1 MDRERAAIIE
11 LFSKGKRPGEIL
23 KMLQICKTRKE
34 IVYRNIQRY
43 NKTVDINDMPRSGRP
58 KSVRTLR
65 LKKIVMNR
73 IRRNPH
79 RSIRKMASELKV
91 SLGSKTL
98 NRCKT

>member
-1 MDRERAAIIE
+1 MDRERAVIIK

-23 KMLQICKTRKE
+23 KMLQICKSRSE

-43 NKTVDINDMPRSGRP
+43 NKTGDINDMPRNGRP

-73 IRRNPH
+73 IDPLLKITS
-79 RSIRKMASELKV
+79 SIHYSKLLKI
-91 SLGSKTL
+91 TITQ